1 MTNTIKE
8 AEIISNYLCLI
19 KKSLPLS
26 IRLRK
31 NELKDILDE
40 IEEHIW
46 EKIIE
51 SVGDKEP
58 TEIDIQIAISQI
70 GEPKEIAIKF
80 ASESTP
86 YIYISEELYPSYRKH
101 RKALFWSSLLWL
113 IQFLTIHP
121 FFRYY
126 FYQLVENP
134 LYNSILIMPI
144 IIDSFFILTGII
156 FCYLSITGY
165 VPYEKRTSK
174 LLKRYLNLNDL
185 QKPTFK
191 PHFQLVISL
200 LSLLFLLSAIYLFS
214 VGYVSQSIPFFV
226 LSIIKLLQ
234 RFNIR
239 KSVIW
244 QKLMILI
251 DLLFIGGI
259 IHIIG
264 ELIYLNYYELRI
276 ISNFLSILFFFY
288 VYYDIYTF
296 VTLRHKKELYL
307 KELSI
312 VDRLRKKESML
323 SDIKSNNIPNTQKI
337 SGKKNTCSLEL
348 EEKIEVFLKK
358 AKKKL
363 PLWLKISEKREFV
376 NDIEEEIREAVLEFE
391 ESNKLTEEN
400 LKELFSEFEIYIS
413 KEVWPWYLETTPK
426 IYISKELWP
435 WYLKTLK
442 AVFAYLIIIAIFVF
456 VQSILLLGG
465 NSIFLRIYL
474 ILLPCT
480 MILVT
485 RAFIFLSLKGFN
497 LRRKESL
504 KKVSDY
510 RYYIWET
517 LFAVV
522 YLAISIT
529 ILFDKIISR
538 ELFTSL
544 RNLIL
549 ILIITV
555 VPLLLGGIKLLKM
568 VFIKKRVVLKSF
580 LIISSLTLSLLI
592 NFLFD
597 YDFYPFYSLFI
608 HSSLSIN
615 ILFLLSLLVN
625 IEIIYEIFHLFFQ
638 IKQKK
643 QKG

>member
-46 EKIIE
+46 EKVIE
-51 SVGDKEP
+51 NVGDKEP

-70 GEPKEIAIKF
+70 GEPKEIATKF

-101 RKALFWSSLLWL
+101 RKTLFWSSLLWL
-113 IQFLTIHP
+113 IMFLIPHP
-121 FFRYY
+121 FSNSY

-144 IIDSFFILTGII
+144 IIDSSFIFTVII

-165 VPYEKRTSK
+165 VPYEIRTSK
-174 LLKRYLNLNDL
+174 LLKRYFNLNDL
-185 QKPTFK
+185 QKPIFK
-191 PHFQLVISL
+191 PHFQLAISL
-200 LSLLFLLSAIYLFS
+200 LSLLFLLSAIYIFS

-234 RFNIR
+234 GFNIR

-244 QKLMILI
+244 QRLLILI
-251 DLLFIGGI
+251 DILFIGGI
-259 IHIIG
+259 IHIVG

-276 ISNFLSILFFFY
+276 ISNFLSILFLFY

-296 VTLRHKKELYL
+296 MTLRDKKELYL

-323 SDIKSNNIPNTQKI
+323 RDIKSNNIPNTQKI
-337 SGKKNTCSLEL
+337 SGKKNTFSLEL
-348 EEKIEVFLKK
+348 EKKIEVFLKK
-358 AKKKL
+358 EKKKL
-363 PLWLKISEKREFV
+363 PLWLKISEKCEFI

-413 KEVWPWYLETTPK
+413 KEAWPWSLETTPR
-426 IYISKELWP
+426 IYISKEVWP

-442 AVFAYLIIIAIFVF
+442 AFFAYFISIAILVF
-456 VQSILLLGG
+456 VLSTLISVNIPLFLRILLLVLT
-465 NSIFLRIYL
+465 F
-474 ILLPCT
+474 T
-480 MILVT
+480 VILVT

-504 KKVSDY
+504 KKGSDY

-517 LFAVV
+517 LFAVI
-522 YLAISIT
+522 YLAIGII
-529 ILFDKIISR
+529 ILFDEITSS
-538 ELFTSL
+538 TSL

-549 ILIITV
+549 ILIIV
-555 VPLLLGGIKLLKM
+555 VVSLLLGGIKSLKM
-568 VFIKKRVVLKSF
+568 VFIKKSVVVKSF
-580 LIISSLTLSLLI
+580 LIITILTFSLLINLFTLYHAYTMEPPFIRSILSINMLSLLSLLI
-592 NFLFD
+592 
-597 YDFYPFYSLFI
+597 
-608 HSSLSIN
+608 
-615 ILFLLSLLVN
+615 N

-638 IKQKK
+638 IK
-643 QKG
+643 